1 MGRPYR
7 YIGRH
12 LKVKFIQS
20 LDGVVSKMYHADRKM
35 TNTSRVLQLPTPSA
49 SSSLS
54 GVSPSS
60 CSLCGVQTETSQS
73 SCRELPGTNSAPASF
88 PLAGSRRACANP
100 AGLSGE
106 NTQLATPRNTATE
119 TQSWA
124 RASRGQLSQWRFGEW
139 RLPCAL
145 CQRGTKQHLQPTH
158 KKSQCLTQTRELRLS
173 DSSIV
178 LPGYVKQI
186 ARARFLPTA
195 MSSNSPAH
203 GFAPSWSGHL
213 RADTLPACLS
223 GAAWARGLVFR

>member
-35 TNTSRVLQLPTPSA
+35 TNTSGVLQLPTPSA

-88 PLAGSRRACANP
+88 WACWQVLRGP
-100 AGLSGE
+100 VP
-106 NTQLATPRNTATE
+106 TPPGCLGRTP
-119 TQSWA
+119 SW
-124 RASRGQLSQWRFGEW
+124 
-139 RLPCAL
+139 PP
-145 CQRGTKQHLQPTH
+145 RGTLPQRH
-158 KKSQCLTQTRELRLS
+158 KAGPEQAEDSCRNGASGSGGCLVLCVSEAPN
-173 DSSIV
+173 SICN
-178 LPGYVKQI
+178 PHTKK
-186 ARARFLPTA
+186 ASA
-195 MSSNSPAH
+195 
-203 GFAPSWSGHL
+203 
-213 RADTLPACLS
+213 
-223 GAAWARGLVFR
+223 